1 MSNTY
6 FQTKDHPGLEMSDN
20 TSNGMAKT
28 VISFHWVLG
37 YIFFSTAAFN
47 SLTVVSF
54 VAGML

>member
-37 YIFFSTAAFN
+37 YIFFFQQ
-47 SLTVVSF
+47 L
-54 VAGML
+54 LLIH